1 MALDLRSPTF
11 VKLLKYTSASFAGL
25 ISGQTVLFV
34 LYGVLEWGAIP
45 SNLVSVAIGAVPN
58 YAINRYWTWHQ
69 TGKNRLWGEVVPF
82 WTMSFLGMVI
92 SLFTVDYADER
103 WGTPLALAL
112 AQVAGFGVLWLAK
125 FLILDKVMWKIVH
138 EMQPDV
144 AIDEAEAGLVGALA
158 LDGTDGEPALPAQ
171 DGAGNGT
178 SAGDGTTSAR
188 AGEAAT
194 SEPA

>member
-45 SNLVSVAIGAVPN
+45 SNLVSVAIGAIPN

-125 FLILDKVMWKIVH
+125 FLILDKVMWRIVH
-138 EMQPDV
+138 EIQPDV

-158 LDGTDGEPALPAQ
+158 LDGTDGEPRTPEQ
-171 DGAGNGT
+171 RRGNGT
-178 SAGDGTTSAR
+178 DETSAP
-188 AGEAAT
+188 T
-194 SEPA
+194 PADHP